1 MASDETKVRND
12 LLLTHLNQALGHS
25 NLPPQEIQTLMRQA
39 TQTFQCDAVCERKK
53 EVDRLKQA
61 WVKSE
66 SLGGEKLKQQIED
79 NRKNF
84 FLAVKGP
91 TFYNSNVLK
100 PEYQSEIDTF
110 IKEQQTELKQ
120 IQVSNNRTLN
130 AYTAT
135 KSSLDRINQLYDDV
149 NNKNLSLKRELDHKE
164 KTTNTAERRVY
175 YEFQEMDKLEYYN
188 KIIKI
193 IYLGVLTLYAILS
206 LYYIS
211 GQYKKIGFW
220 SFIIVATAIPFVLP
234 IVTRFILSHLN
245 Y

>member
-25 NLPPQEIQTLMRQA
+25 KLPPQEIQTLMRQA
-39 TQTFQCDAVCERKK
+39 TQSFQCDAACERKK
-53 EVDRLKQA
+53 EIARLKQE

-66 SLGGEKLKQQIED
+66 SQAGEKLKQQIED

-91 TFYNSNVLK
+91 TFYRSNVLK
-100 PEYQSEIDTF
+100 PEYQAEIDTF
-110 IKEQQTELKQ
+110 IKQQQSDLSKIQ
-120 IQVSNNRTLN
+120 ISNTRTIN

-135 KSSLDRINQLYDDV
+135 ISSLDRIKQLYNDV
-149 NNKNLSLKRELDHKE
+149 NNKNTSLKREIDRKE

-193 IYLGVLTLYAILS
+193 IYLVVVALYTVLS

-211 GQYKKIGFW
+211 GQYKKFGFW
-220 SFIIVATAIPFVLP
+220 GFVLIATAIPFVLP
-234 IVTRFILSHLN
+234 IATRFILSHLN